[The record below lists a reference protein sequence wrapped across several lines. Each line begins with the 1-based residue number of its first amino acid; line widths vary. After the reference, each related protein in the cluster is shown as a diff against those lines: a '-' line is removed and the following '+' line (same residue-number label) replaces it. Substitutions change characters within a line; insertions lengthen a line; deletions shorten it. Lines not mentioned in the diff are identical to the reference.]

1 MGNGKKLLI
10 IDDEKNMRSAIK
22 RILRQ
27 DLPSIEFIE
36 AENGVQALKIANNNK
51 PDLILLDV
59 LMPQINGLMVLK
71 NLKENKNIEIRKI
84 PVIILTAIG
93 NREINSKARELG
105 AVDYLT
111 KPYNEKLLLKKIKE
125 YLK

>member
-10 IDDEKNMRSAIK
+10 IEDEKNMRAAIK

-36 AENGVQALKIANNNK
+36 AENGVQALKIVKNNK

-59 LMPQINGLMVLK
+59 LMPQVNGLVVLK

-93 NREINSKARELG
+93 NREINIKARELG
-105 AVDYLT
+105 AVDYIT
-111 KPYNEKLLLKKIKE
+111 KPYNEKLLLTKIKK
-125 YLK
+125 YLR

>member
-10 IDDEKNMRSAIK
+10 IEDEINMRAAIK

-36 AENGVQALKIANNNK
+36 AENGVQALKIVENNK

-59 LMPQINGLMVLK
+59 LMPKMNGLVVLK
-71 NLKENKNIEIRKI
+71 NLKENENIEIRKI

-93 NREINSKARELG
+93 NREINVKARELG
-105 AVDYLT
+105 AVDYIT
-111 KPYNEKLLLKKIKE
+111 KPYNEKLFLTKIKK
-125 YLK
+125 YLR